1 MWWPVDALLSK
12 QLHKR
17 FGGSGSPSD
26 HDIVEL
32 ERRARELTSRMF
44 ALSEKRV
51 MAHKGMPTPEFLSLA
66 ASALLLQKAIAAFL
80 AVEKLCE

>member
-1 MWWPVDALLSK
+1 
-12 QLHKR
+12 
-17 FGGSGSPSD
+17 
-26 HDIVEL
+26 
-32 ERRARELTSRMF
+32 MF

-80 AVEKLCE
+80 AVEKLCG